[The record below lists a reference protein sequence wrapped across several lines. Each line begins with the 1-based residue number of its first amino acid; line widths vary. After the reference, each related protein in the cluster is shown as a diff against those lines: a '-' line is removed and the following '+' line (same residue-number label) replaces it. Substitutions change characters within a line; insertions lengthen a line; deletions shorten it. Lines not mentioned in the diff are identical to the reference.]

1 MQVYVHAGIFPI
13 NLDGTT
19 VYGRLS
25 PQMRNCANIESRLE
39 RPRILA
45 SAVGPGTKL
54 VAAYETSFISVAVPP
69 VAMDH
74 FSLLS

>member
-13 NLDGTT
+13 NIDGTT
-19 VYGRLS
+19 VCGWLT
-25 PQMRNCANIESRLE
+25 PQIRNCENIESRLE

-45 SAVGPGTKL
+45 SAVGPGTTL
-54 VAAYETSFISVAVPP
+54 VAPYETSFISVAVPP